1 MPFLRRHSVPVAIAL
16 FGLVM
21 AYLLSDLFAGFQVG
35 IGPEFILK
43 SFAKL
48 FYLGVAWIATHIV
61 IKYFFP
67 TIYAFCVKGN
77 KPESEFAMAWH
88 RFDTDHLVD
97 PRLGWAVATHI
108 GVFAAVCIL
117 LALAF

>member
-1 MPFLRRHSVPVAIAL
+1 MRAFFERHKIPVAISI
-16 FGLVM
+16 FGLAMV
-21 AYLLSDLFAGFQVG
+21 YILGYFLAGFQVG

-67 TIYAFCVKGN
+67 TIYAFCHAGD
-77 KPESEFAMAWH
+77 KPQSEFTIVWR
-88 RFDTDHLVD
+88 RFDTDHVVD

-117 LALAF
+117 LAL